1 MKKFHRIV
9 VVLTILSFLVLF
21 FDAEMGLWLREKSEV
36 DPVRQLWEPR
46 CDFIVMF
53 FWYSLLIPWMALTA
67 IYIVARLFILL
78 RRFVR
83 YMKEH
88 RI

>member
-1 MKKFHRIV
+1 MKKFQRIV
-9 VVLTILSFLVLF
+9 VVLTILSFLIVF
-21 FDAEMGLWLREKSEV
+21 FEAEMALWLREKSEV

-46 CDFIVMF
+46 GDFIVMF

-67 IYIVARLFILL
+67 IYIIARLFILF